1 MLQACAPAPLL
12 ASKPLRN
19 EHSAVG
25 GHSLFRAVVVH
36 GTHQRTPRGRHREV
50 QRIGPAGEEIDACDP
65 PRQRGGVQE
74 RVQAREI
81 FMTWQGGE
89 AAAASEKLL
98 GHEHRGGHSHVL
110 QGGEKKEAVSERVV
124 IGQVVEGRSGVVQV
138 QRTEEDRVESF
149 ETGDFGF
156 EDAC

>member
-1 MLQACAPAPLL
+1 MLQACTPGPLL
-12 ASKPLRN
+12 ASEPLRN

-25 GHSLFRAVVVH
+25 GHSLFRAIVVH
-36 GTHQRTPRGRHREV
+36 GTHQRTSRGRHREV

-81 FMTWQGGE
+81 LMTWQGGQ
-89 AAAASEKLL
+89 AAAASEKML
-98 GHEHRGGHSHVL
+98 GHAHRDVHSHVL
-110 QGGEKKEAVSERVV
+110 QGGEKEKTVSERVV

-138 QRTEEDRVESF
+138 QRTEEDRVKPF
-149 ETGDFGF
+149 ETSNFGF